1 MSKEYVERVGETYRV
16 TGSRVSLDS
25 IVYCFWNSDSPESIV
40 QSFPTLRLEQV
51 YGAIAY
57 YLDHQNEV
65 DEYVKQGE
73 ADYEARRKAARE
85 SDPMFYQKMAERRRQ
100 MKTTV

>member
-1 MSKEYVERVGETYRV
+1 MTKEYVERAGEAYKL

-25 IVYCFWNSDSPESIV
+25 IVYCFWNGESPESIV
-40 QSFPTLRLEQV
+40 QSFPTLTLQQE

-57 YLDHQNEV
+57 YLDHQDEM
-65 DEYVKQGE
+65 DEYIGRGE
-73 ADYEARRKAARE
+73 REYEANREAARKA
-85 SDPMFYQKMAERRRQ
+85 DPMFYQKMAERRRQ